1 MSESRGELLESRDAQ
16 HRVGKPTLLRTHKY
30 FTMRS
35 HPGLLLLLL
44 VDSICLL
51 HSIALWTRYEFG
63 LITGIALSLVKT
75 IFSPRPNVTE
85 AVKVKCLSVLE
96 LLTLDASELQSMLS
110 QGNITSVSLAEQVLE
125 QITREDREGAN
136 LRAMLFVRPRE
147 MILEDAA
154 KLDDERRHGKLRGP
168 FYSIPIIV
176 KAC

>member
-1 MSESRGELLESRDAQ
+1 
-16 HRVGKPTLLRTHKY
+16 VGKPTSTSYSQIIHDEVPPRLAI
-30 FTMRS
+30 
-35 HPGLLLLLL
+35 LLLI
-44 VDSICLL
+44 DSICLL

-75 IFSPRPNVTE
+75 IFSPRPNVME
-85 AVKVKCLSVLE
+85 AVKVKLLSVLE

-110 QGNITSVSLAEQVLE
+110 QGIITSVSLAEQVLE

-168 FYSIPIIV
+168 FHGIPIIV

>member
-1 MSESRGELLESRDAQ
+1 
-16 HRVGKPTLLRTHKY
+16 
-30 FTMRS
+30 MRS
-35 HPGLLLLLL
+35 HTGLLLLFLI
-44 VDSICLL
+44 VSIFLL
-51 HSIALWTRYEFG
+51 HIIALWKGYEFG
-63 LITGIALSLVKT
+63 FITGIALSLVKT
-75 IFSPRPNVTE
+75 IFSPRPIVME
-85 AVKVKCLSVLE
+85 GVKAKRLSVLE

-110 QGNITSVSLAEQVLE
+110 QGNITSASLAEQVLE

-168 FYSIPIIV
+168 FHDIPIIV